1 MFLLYINELGKDYKG
16 QRQYE
21 FIFGKKLISLYNDN
35 DVLELENEWL
45 IVPASGR
52 VFPPQMVAVDLV
64 GLLKNS
70 DLELEVVQNSDYFGM
85 IDAVDG
91 IVALGWEKFSTDLI
105 EENKTERLSFHFG
118 ETVENVTTKLMTKG
132 LRLINDEIKYKLS

>member
-1 MFLLYINELGKDYKG
+1 MFLLYINELGRDYKG

-21 FIFGKKLISLYNDN
+21 FIFGKQLISLYNEK
-35 DVLELENEWL
+35 DVLELENEWI
-45 IVPASGR
+45 IVPSSGR
-52 VFPPQMVAVDLV
+52 ALPPQMAAIDLV

-70 DLELEVVQNSDYFGM
+70 DLELDLVQNSDYFGM

-91 IVALGWEKFSTDLI
+91 IIALGWERFNMDLI

-118 ETVENVTTKLMTKG
+118 ETVESVTTKLMTKG

>member
-1 MFLLYINELGKDYKG
+1 MFLIYINELGRDYKG

-21 FIFGKKLISLYNDN
+21 FIFGKEIISSYSENEA
-35 DVLELENEWL
+35 LELENDWF
-45 IVPASGR
+45 IIPSSGR
-52 VFPPQMVAVDLV
+52 SNPPKIGAIDLV

-70 DLELEVVQNSDYFGM
+70 DLELELVQNSDYFGM

-91 IVALGWEKFSTDLI
+91 IVALGWEKFDL
-105 EENKTERLSFHFG
+105 ENNEKFVRISFHFG
-118 ETVENVTTKLMTKG
+118 ETVESVTDKLIGRG

>member
-1 MFLLYINELGKDYKG
+1 MFLIYINELGKDYKC

-21 FIFGKKLISLYNDN
+21 FIFGKSK
-35 DVLELENEWL
+35 DVLYDEWFT
-45 IVPASGR
+45 IPSSGR
-52 VFPPQMVAVDLV
+52 SIPPELKDIDLV

-70 DLELEVVQNSDYFGM
+70 DLVLETVQNSDFFGV

-91 IVALGWEKFSTDLI
+91 IIALGWESFDMDA
-105 EENKTERLSFHFG
+105 TERPERISFHFG
-118 ETVENVTTKLMTKG
+118 ETVESVTAKLTTKG